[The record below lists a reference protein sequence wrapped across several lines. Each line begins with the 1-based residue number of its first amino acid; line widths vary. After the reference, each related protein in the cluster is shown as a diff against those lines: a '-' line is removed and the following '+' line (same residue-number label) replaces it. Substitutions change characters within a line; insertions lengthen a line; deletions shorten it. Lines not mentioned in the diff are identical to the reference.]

1 MRATIIF
8 CLTLFFLLF
17 KGNEGAH
24 AVAPRLSQGYEFF
37 NENPQTKQHHTPFHK
52 NADLHIQKS
61 ASARELNYAEESQ
74 DEDESISRRVI
85 LSHKQVADFCYSF
98 LLGNLRSVQKLALPY
113 CEHLSY
119 TSSIKYLLLRV
130 FRI

>member
-17 KGNEGAH
+17 KGNNGVH

-52 NADLHIQKS
+52 NANLHIQKS
-61 ASARELNYAEESQ
+61 VSARELNYAEESQ
-74 DEDESISRRVI
+74 DEDERISKKGI
-85 LSHKQVADFCYSF
+85 LSLQITYFCYSF
-98 LLGNLRSVQKLALPY
+98 LLGNLRSAQKLALPY

>member
-8 CLTLFFLLF
+8 CLSLFFFLL
-17 KGNEGAH
+17 KGNQGAH

-52 NADLHIQKS
+52 NANVHIQKS
-61 ASARELNYAEESQ
+61 FSATELNYAEETQ
-74 DEDESISRRVI
+74 DDEESISRKGIVS
-85 LSHKQVADFCYSF
+85 LKQTAYFCHA
-98 LLGNLRSVQKLALPY
+98 LLVGNLINIQKLALPY